1 MVCNSVRGR
10 RSCSNGPVCLRST
23 SFESKEAYL
32 GGLGII
38 SRAGREFICP
48 QRCRRFCS
56 ASAQDDRRVGGSMRK
71 LGFSLCV
78 LATLTAQALPL
89 KADDAGSAMKG
100 FGLVGSWSLD
110 CSKDPAKELGSRA
123 TYTVPLSGAPTMELI
138 NHYKTGEI
146 EDTLTRY
153 DEIQSATRIGDYELQ
168 FVSVATKF

>member
-1 MVCNSVRGR
+1 
-10 RSCSNGPVCLRST
+10 
-23 SFESKEAYL
+23 
-32 GGLGII
+32 
-38 SRAGREFICP
+38 
-48 QRCRRFCS
+48 
-56 ASAQDDRRVGGSMRK
+56 MRK

-168 FVSVATKF
+168 FVSVATKFQHTNPQVANPQTMPPPAQSLILKAGNHIKMLDSRAGDKVFIENGLVKQNGALAPTIEQCTKE